1 MNNKYP
7 NKLKFHSKENP
18 EEHYVIAWKIKPKQ
32 MKRILGE
39 ILTKCNEILE
49 IAKKNKELDLIIFDL
64 KKQLSNYKDLPTEIN
79 QMKNLVEIKKEEYKA
94 LLIDKKVNNL

>member
-7 NKLKFHSKENP
+7 NKLKFYSRQNP

-32 MKRILGE
+32 MKKRLGE

-49 IAKKNKELDLIIFDL
+49 IAKKNNTTL
-64 KKQLSNYKDLPTEIN
+64 
-79 QMKNLVEIKKEEYKA
+79 LVKWC
-94 LLIDKKVNNL
+94 